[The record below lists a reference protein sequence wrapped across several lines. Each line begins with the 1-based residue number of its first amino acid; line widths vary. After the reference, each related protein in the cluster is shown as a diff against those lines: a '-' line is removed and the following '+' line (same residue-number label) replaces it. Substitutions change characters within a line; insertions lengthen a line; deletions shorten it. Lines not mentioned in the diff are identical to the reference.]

1 MKIIERYLLRESLK
15 TFLFGIALF
24 TTVLVISKVQEL
36 LAFILTKGIS
46 PLIIIKLILL
56 LLPALLSIA
65 IPMAFTLGII
75 LSIGR
80 LTEQREMVA
89 IKTVGIGK
97 VEIIKPFIFFSIF
110 LIIFL
115 IFFNFHIMPLS
126 NKLYVKTIFN
136 TMTQKVQ
143 LIINE
148 REFSEITNNITLYTD
163 YYDRKNNLLKNI
175 NLRIKDKDG
184 TLFLFAKK
192 GSFYKDTDKF
202 LYQFIMKDGTFS
214 KLLKDERFFNG
225 QFGSMTINVDLSEK
239 MAKSNIMNFGPRS
252 LTRSELKKRI
262 FEEKNEKYKRKL
274 LIEYYKKFSIP
285 LATFALFGVAFFFAL
300 KLKVGSKAIGIFAS
314 VCLIFTYYIF
324 MIIGFNL
331 GENGKLSPLIAVNLP
346 NLIFII
352 PSIIGLVKI

>member
-15 TFLFGIALF
+15 TFLFGIVLF
-24 TTVLVISKVQEL
+24 ITVLVISKVQEL

-46 PLIIIKLILL
+46 PLIIIKLIIL

-97 VEIIKPFIFFSIF
+97 VEIVKPFIFFSIF

-136 TMTQKVQ
+136 TMTKKVQ

-163 YYDRKNNLLKNI
+163 
-175 NLRIKDKDG
+175 
-184 TLFLFAKK
+184 LFI
-192 GSFYKDTDKF
+192 YT
-202 LYQFIMKDGTFS
+202 
-214 KLLKDERFFNG
+214 
-225 QFGSMTINVDLSEK
+225 
-239 MAKSNIMNFGPRS
+239 
-252 LTRSELKKRI
+252 
-262 FEEKNEKYKRKL
+262 
-274 LIEYYKKFSIP
+274 
-285 LATFALFGVAFFFAL
+285 
-300 KLKVGSKAIGIFAS
+300 
-314 VCLIFTYYIF
+314 
-324 MIIGFNL
+324 
-331 GENGKLSPLIAVNLP
+331 
-346 NLIFII
+346 
-352 PSIIGLVKI
+352 